1 MSTLERVSE
10 ILALLPKDWFDQ
22 LRDVTL
28 PGLMSLARFVAKLMS
43 AKGARESC
51 YKKGKE
57 ILKRNFDLNQVM
69 KLEYYLY
76 QVKKLES

>member
-1 MSTLERVSE
+1 MERVSE

-57 ILKRNFDLNQVM
+57 ILKRIKAQEQLQQARHELPIDSILG
-69 KLEYYLY
+69 
-76 QVKKLES
+76 